1 MSDLLQAMDV
11 FVFPS
16 LYEGLPV
23 TIIEAQAAGLP
34 CLISDK
40 VPIECKKTDLV
51 HQTSLEKDATYWA
64 NEAIMVSNIER
75 KNMLKE
81 IQTSGFDIGE
91 NAKKLADYYMN
102 KAKEKF
108 ETKR

>member
-1 MSDLLQAMDV
+1 M
-11 FVFPS
+11 FPS

-51 HQTSLEKDATYWA
+51 HQISLEKDAIYWA
-64 NEAIMVSNIER
+64 DEVIKVSNIKR

-81 IQTSGFDIGE
+81 IQISGFDIGE
-91 NAKKLADYYMN
+91 NAKKLTDYYMN
-102 KAKEKF
+102 KTKENY
-108 ETKR
+108 E